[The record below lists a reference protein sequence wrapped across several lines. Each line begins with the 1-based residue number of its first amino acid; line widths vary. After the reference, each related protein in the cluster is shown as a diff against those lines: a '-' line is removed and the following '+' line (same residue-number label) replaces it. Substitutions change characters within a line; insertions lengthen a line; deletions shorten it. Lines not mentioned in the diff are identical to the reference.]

1 VNGINSAIDWIKSLP
16 SEAIEWGRDMI
27 NGFINGI
34 KSMINSITN
43 TVKNVANTIRS
54 YLHFSTPDEG
64 PLSDYES
71 WMPDFMAGLA
81 KGIEQNKY
89 RVQQAIK
96 GLSTDVAINTK
107 SNITNNVNGAA
118 PLRANSEVVYNVNI
132 YNPIGEPA
140 DVSIRRELK
149 KLQYLSPILS

>member
-54 YLHFSTPDEG
+54 YLHFSAPDEG

-81 KGIEQNKY
+81 KGIEDNKK
-89 RVQQAIK
+89 RVQQAIQGITK
-96 GLSTDVAINTK
+96 DIKTTMTVRNILQSDLQQNQQRINSTNTFTFNINGTSDAQK
-107 SNITNNVNGAA
+107 TANEIIRILK
-118 PLRANSEVVYNVNI
+118 LRGV
-132 YNPIGEPA
+132 
-140 DVSIRRELK
+140 L
-149 KLQYLSPILS
+149 L